1 MNGRV
6 DLSYSAYPGRAFTY
20 RVHQSGHGRAY
31 GSAQDPQK
39 AQCRF
44 TGRSRAACLKG
55 RVEAMASVMMRRL
68 CSGELQE
75 ADSSA

>member
-39 AQCRF
+39 SIVPVHSQI
-44 TGRSRAACLKG
+44 
-55 RVEAMASVMMRRL
+55 
-68 CSGELQE
+68 SGGL
-75 ADSSA
+75 S